1 MDSHSISLILTLF
14 LVFVSAIV
22 GGVIAKKLKQP
33 ALLGYI
39 ASGVVFGNVLASTI
53 DRTFLQ
59 QIADV
64 GVTLLL
70 FTIGVEFS
78 FRRLRK
84 VLNVVLWPAAAQI
97 LVTVLVALL
106 LFLWLGFGF
115 LPALYIAV
123 AAGLSSTAIVV
134 KVLSERGELETV
146 PGELSIGW
154 LVVQDLSVVPLMI
167 LLPTL
172 VHIQSAGV
180 ITFWAVVSG
189 VFGSLIK
196 SGIALIVIIYLGRR
210 GIPKFLNIASAINNR
225 EIFLL
230 CTIGIVFL
238 SALVTYAMG
247 LSAALGAF
255 IAGLLISETSQ
266 NHAIFAEVRPLRDL
280 FAVVFFVSLGM
291 VLPIAAVTRVLP
303 LLFGVAVVILLVKW
317 FLVFGLT
324 RYLGNHRKTAFLV
337 ALAIMQMSEF
347 GFIIAREG
355 VDAGVLNQER
365 YIFLVALT
373 FLTMFIGTTLFSQG
387 NHVYYWFYKTLG
399 RFLPRLFSTKQ
410 ELSPNAEE
418 LAISHHIVICG
429 YGRVGK
435 YIGRALEL
443 TDIPYLVVDYNQT
456 TVAQLRAKG
465 VTVVYGD
472 PADKDVL
479 DYAQV
484 DFAKA
489 VVIAIPDRHTQ
500 EMIISNAQTLNRH
513 IRIICRTH
521 HEEDQRYLKSLG
533 VQTIVQPEF
542 EAALSV
548 IGRLLPEFGV
558 SAADVAGKI
567 SRLKIEH
574 GLG

>member
-255 IAGLLISETSQ
+255 IAGLLIS
-266 NHAIFAEVRPLRDL
+266 
-280 FAVVFFVSLGM
+280 
-291 VLPIAAVTRVLP
+291 
-303 LLFGVAVVILLVKW
+303 
-317 FLVFGLT
+317 
-324 RYLGNHRKTAFLV
+324 
-337 ALAIMQMSEF
+337 
-347 GFIIAREG
+347 
-355 VDAGVLNQER
+355 
-365 YIFLVALT
+365 
-373 FLTMFIGTTLFSQG
+373 
-387 NHVYYWFYKTLG
+387 
-399 RFLPRLFSTKQ
+399 
-410 ELSPNAEE
+410 
-418 LAISHHIVICG
+418 
-429 YGRVGK
+429 
-435 YIGRALEL
+435 
-443 TDIPYLVVDYNQT
+443 
-456 TVAQLRAKG
+456 
-465 VTVVYGD
+465 
-472 PADKDVL
+472 
-479 DYAQV
+479 
-484 DFAKA
+484 
-489 VVIAIPDRHTQ
+489 
-500 EMIISNAQTLNRH
+500 
-513 IRIICRTH
+513 
-521 HEEDQRYLKSLG
+521 
-533 VQTIVQPEF
+533 
-542 EAALSV
+542 
-548 IGRLLPEFGV
+548 
-558 SAADVAGKI
+558 
-567 SRLKIEH
+567 
-574 GLG
+574 